1 MQYIETLPNRSL
13 KSTSLIESLYSRIF
27 AKAWNHSD
35 FDENAKM
42 DYKWRC
48 FQLRQWKFLNKD
60 FKWRASNSWRSS
72 CELTEFWNSEWVW
85 IGRAECWG
93 DFRSSESE
101 IRMFRLF
108 SSWES
113 EARNQRF
120 WFGSSREGSP
130 VSTVDVIVYGAFIR
144 SLYMDF
150 VYAAKRTPRKCHEFQ
165 IAKLGS
171 GGLNKKRLIV
181 HPFLFQKT
189 FFFLKFLLEG
199 SSRISINRKVL
210 ANTHLEA
217 DRVNATSAECC
228 RCYGSGSAMC
238 SVLQSL

>member
-1 MQYIETLPNRSL
+1 MRDCQMQYIETLPNSL

-35 FDENAKM
+35 SDENAKM

-60 FKWRASNSWRSS
+60 FKWRASRFKW
-72 CELTEFWNSEWVW
+72 LAIKLWTHLVQLWNSEWVW

-144 SLYMDF
+144 SSLYGHCI
-150 VYAAKRTPRKCHEFQ
+150 R
-165 IAKLGS
+165 S
-171 GGLNKKRLIV
+171 
-181 HPFLFQKT
+181 
-189 FFFLKFLLEG
+189 
-199 SSRISINRKVL
+199 
-210 ANTHLEA
+210 
-217 DRVNATSAECC
+217 
-228 RCYGSGSAMC
+228 
-238 SVLQSL
+238 